1 MEAIASM
8 CEADALDF
16 YLAFK
21 VVAKRAPAAPDDPL
35 VASRWAALLAHGA
48 ADADARPDAAAAVVA
63 AAWDVARAGVTPPVE
78 RARAKRW
85 EATRAAAYRSL
96 ARYDAAILVESPASG
111 DDADGASTDG
121 PVSAADLATAYL
133 REPSF
138 GVGSA
143 AEAAAEAT
151 YNVARRE
158 RDAMARAAFAPTS
171 RRRLGGAG
179 EDDDDAV
186 RAVAAIAAADPL
198 LHRVLKAIPRRLRT
212 MPRLAGGTDVRG
224 ATTLGI
230 GPAGAGA
237 HLLLFR
243 PPAAEDDDVETN
255 DRRRASERRARLRRR
270 ADAHRR
276 AFRAC
281 ASDPS
286 MASPPPGWWWHASL
300 SLRSWSR
307 FARRWVDAER
317 DARED
322 AAGAE
327 ARGAALDEARASV
340 ADDLL
345 AALRDAPTP
354 DAAQCAALA
363 LASPAVLR
371 GFLGG
376 AAFGAGGASS
386 AASASI
392 ASSSASIAASA
403 TDAIASTFVR
413 GGFDG
418 AERGACLALGVVA
431 GACHAGDRAR
441 ARGGDGDARARAHDA
456 ARDAIGDAAAGAA
469 AEGLG
474 LLARSLG
481 IAVAADG
488 PGAGAWRAEMLR
500 DAASRFDRLRADA
513 AAVERAS
520 AASFAVGAATGATFA
535 AMGSDAARS
544 ASEGGHPRGD
554 AVAALLSEFIRALER
569 GAAVVV
575 AVATSKDA
583 SAEDASAEH
592 ASAEDARKKQTLV
605 AATAAAAAL
614 PTALAATLAADLPVD
629 DDARRAIRVAAKVA
643 AAGGEHPEVAS
654 ESGVA
659 PGLEDSDVSVSTSDA
674 TRSLSSAAATL
685 RAACCA
691 SVGALLD
698 ASLSAGVS
706 VPRVLAESAT
716 AACASPLTTERDAR
730 ATRAAAAAMGLAAA
744 LGGSWC
750 LAGVRGAGDAKIGFA
765 RGLSGPGGARGR
777 AAGEDEAF
785 STPLLWGGVEGEKSA
800 RAAVRALEA
809 TASVEGSA
817 AAAAAAR
824 GIPLRARETA
834 AWGLAL
840 VVDCA
845 VARAGGSAGSV
856 SGTSSAAV
864 TKSGSGTNSGAS
876 ASSLGGA
883 IGVLAETVL
892 AAPPEGSSPMAPARA
907 LSLLARLDR
916 LPAGDWPGALR
927 RWTRASKAISGD
939 DEGEGEGD
947 EDEGDDAAAAAA
959 ASIRAA
965 CVDFAVAHPGPS
977 AGASLLETLLG
988 AGGGSD
994 AVFDPDPDPDRDP
1007 DATAHATALPPAAV
1021 CARLDACVAA
1031 LPPSAASAALRRVVA
1046 AASETTRRMNDASA
1060 SASASVAALWSGVS
1074 SAASRL
1080 PRGPWTSGEII
1091 DALATLAGSLS
1102 RADGP
1107 EMDAAVECLSATPPE
1122 VGAARVAAPPPT
1134 NARRRPRRRRSARDS
1149 PLAARSRSRT
1159 FRRYPPG
1166 DPARVWRVA
1175 CARSRRN

>member
-1 MEAIASM
+1 MET
-8 CEADALDF
+8 L
-16 YLAFK
+16 
-21 VVAKRAPAAPDDPL
+21 
-35 VASRWAALLAHGA
+35 ASR
-48 ADADARPDAAAAVVA
+48 
-63 AAWDVARAGVTPPVE
+63 
-78 RARAKRW
+78 
-85 EATRAAAYRSL
+85 
-96 ARYDAAILVESPASG
+96 
-111 DDADGASTDG
+111 
-121 PVSAADLATAYL
+121 
-133 REPSF
+133 
-138 GVGSA
+138 
-143 AEAAAEAT
+143 
-151 YNVARRE
+151 
-158 RDAMARAAFAPTS
+158 
-171 RRRLGGAG
+171 
-179 EDDDDAV
+179 
-186 RAVAAIAAADPL
+186 
-198 LHRVLKAIPRRLRT
+198 
-212 MPRLAGGTDVRG
+212 
-224 ATTLGI
+224 
-230 GPAGAGA
+230 
-237 HLLLFR
+237 
-243 PPAAEDDDVETN
+243 
-255 DRRRASERRARLRRR
+255 
-270 ADAHRR
+270 
-276 AFRAC
+276 
-281 ASDPS
+281 
-286 MASPPPGWWWHASL
+286 
-300 SLRSWSR
+300 
-307 FARRWVDAER
+307 
-317 DARED
+317 
-322 AAGAE
+322 
-327 ARGAALDEARASV
+327 
-340 ADDLL
+340 
-345 AALRDAPTP
+345 
-354 DAAQCAALA
+354 
-363 LASPAVLR
+363 
-371 GFLGG
+371 
-376 AAFGAGGASS
+376 ASS
-386 AASASI
+386 
-392 ASSSASIAASA
+392 
-403 TDAIASTFVR
+403 
-413 GGFDG
+413 
-418 AERGACLALGVVA
+418 
-431 GACHAGDRAR
+431 
-441 ARGGDGDARARAHDA
+441 
-456 ARDAIGDAAAGAA
+456 RDAIGDAAAGAA

-513 AAVERAS
+513 AAAERAS

-554 AVAALLSEFIRALER
+554 AVAALLAEFVRDLER

-575 AVATSKDA
+575 AVATS
-583 SAEDASAEH
+583 EH

-614 PTALAATLAADLPVD
+614 PTALAAALAADLPVD

-706 VPRVLAESAT
+706 VLRVLAESAT
-716 AACASPLTTERDAR
+716 AACASPLTTERDAAR
-730 ATRAAAAAMGLAAA
+730 LARRRRRWASPPPWADRGVSPACAGRGTRK
-744 LGGSWC
+744 W
-750 LAGVRGAGDAKIGFA
+750 GFA

-1007 DATAHATALPPAAV
+1007 DATARATALPPAAV

-1060 SASASVAALWSGVS
+1060 SASSSTRPRPRPRPSRRCGPAYPPPRRVS
-1074 SAASRL
+1074 PEA
-1080 PRGPWTSGEII
+1080 RGPPVRLSTRSRPSRGR
-1091 DALATLAGSLS
+1091 S
-1102 RADGP
+1102 RAPTGRRW
-1107 EMDAAVECLSATPPE
+1107 TPPSK
-1122 VGAARVAAPPPT
+1122 VS
-1134 NARRRPRRRRSARDS
+1134 RRRLRK
-1149 PLAARSRSRT
+1149 
-1159 FRRYPPG
+1159 
-1166 DPARVWRVA
+1166 
-1175 CARSRRN
+1175 